1 MKYFRMGLVLAL
13 ATFSTVA
20 FADTTNTGT
29 TDNDQTNTSGSNTT
43 ISGGYSAENT
53 TTYQSGSTNDTTS
66 TTQNTTNNTNNTKV
80 PVPTASAPGMSAY
93 SQDICAVGKSG
104 GIQLPGVGI
113 TGGSTSRDMNCER
126 MKLSKLL
133 NDYGMKVA
141 AVAILCQDERV
152 FEAMEQ
158 AGTPCPFEGKIGGAA
173 VKQWKKYDNERPDYD
188 KYVEKMDTRLKID
201 ERIAKDEGTL
211 EENASLKTDIKDV
224 ADQNSQLQKDIDKLK
239 KVQAELMA
247 AQKAEI
253 ERLQQLVA
261 DQEEED
267 RQAAIE
273 AAKLSVEEQEAADW
287 ADAELDRL
295 EMMVDDEI
303 TVEVLPPVADA
314 VVEELENG
322 RVKLTIPVNQ
332 R

>member
-141 AVAILCQDERV
+141 AVAILCQDPRV
-152 FEAMEQ
+152 FDAMEQ

-173 VKQWKKYDNERPDYD
+173 VKQWKKYDIERPDYD

-211 EENASLKTDIKDV
+211 EENASLKTNIKDV

-239 KVQAELMA
+239 KVQAELIS